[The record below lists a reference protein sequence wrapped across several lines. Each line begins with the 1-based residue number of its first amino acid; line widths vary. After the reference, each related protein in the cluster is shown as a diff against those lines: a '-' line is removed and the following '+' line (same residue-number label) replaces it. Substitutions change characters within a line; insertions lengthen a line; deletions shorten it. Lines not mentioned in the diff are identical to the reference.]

1 MLFWKINRKWW
12 NRNWTA
18 NTLIKNS
25 EVEDY
30 REIVFNIDRKKTL
43 VSWPRS
49 LTLLLALF
57 VNDVTSICMVSI
69 ISRAK
74 TMVTWPRRLTLM
86 LAVFVKYVK
95 SIFPSCYIY
104 LPISIQYFQSHNN
117 NGDLAKKFDF
127 AAGSFH
133 PISWSCLCHSRS
145 LDHAQVFLPLV
156 LARQTRNITAFC
168 DKKGAHI

>member
-25 EVEDY
+25 EVEDL
-30 REIVFNIDRKKTL
+30 REIVFHLDRKKTL
-43 VSWPRS
+43 VYWPRS

-57 VNDVTSICMVSI
+57 VNDVTSICQMVSI

-74 TMVTWPRRLTLM
+74 TPGQEDLLWCWHYLSNM
-86 LAVFVKYVK
+86 LQC
-95 SIFPSCYIY
+95 IFPSCYIY
-104 LPISIQYFQSHNN
+104 LPISIQYFQSLN

-156 LARQTRNITAFC
+156 QARQNCKITC
-168 DKKGAHI
+168 SD